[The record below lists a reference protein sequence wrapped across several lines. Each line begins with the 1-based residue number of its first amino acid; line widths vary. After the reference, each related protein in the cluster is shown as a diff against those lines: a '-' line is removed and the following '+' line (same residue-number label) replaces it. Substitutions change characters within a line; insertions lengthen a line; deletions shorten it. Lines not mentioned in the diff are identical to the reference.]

1 MLENSPK
8 NIVEAYKL
16 AIQASNL
23 EPELKVE
30 AFDEVVSFC
39 EKNDTC
45 FNDDSVKR
53 KTLLFWA
60 YNKLAKANIDEGQ
73 YEKALDI
80 WQKAQNLVYSPYGK
94 IKLGNDMLDAVEK
107 SKMPINDK
115 AKLIVRIT
123 ALLYEAYNKTGD
135 EENASRMER
144 LQNVASYLLNS
155 SKLKH

>member
-1 MLENSPK
+1 MLKNAPQ

-16 AIQASNL
+16 AVQASNL
-23 EPELKVE
+23 DPEIKLRV
-30 AFDEVVSFC
+30 FDEVVSFC
-39 EKNDTC
+39 ESNGACMK
-45 FNDDSVKR
+45 DDSIKR

-60 YNKLAKANIDEGQ
+60 YNRLAKANIDEGQ
-73 YEKALDI
+73 YENALEL

-115 AKLIVRIT
+115 AKLIIKVT

-144 LQNVASYLLNS
+144 LQNVASYLLSS